1 MVTLTDQEHVIV
13 LKMFISAM
21 LYGQLYEYGTETQM
35 KDLYDKLCEPMVE
48 KCIDNINS
56 LENNAAD
63 SIVFDSKDDLF
74 SQLENK

>member
-1 MVTLTDQEHVIV
+1 MVTLNDQEYVI
-13 LKMFISAM
+13 MFNMFVSEM
-21 LYGQLYEYGTETQM
+21 LYGNLPEYGTETQM

>member
-1 MVTLTDQEHVIV
+1 MVTLTDDENIIV

-21 LYGQLYEYGTETQM
+21 LYGQLPEYGTETQM

-74 SQLENK
+74 SHLENK

>member
-1 MVTLTDQEHVIV
+1 MVTLTDDENIIV
-13 LKMFISAM
+13 LNMFISTM
-21 LYGQLYEYGTETQM
+21 LYGKLPEYGTDTQM